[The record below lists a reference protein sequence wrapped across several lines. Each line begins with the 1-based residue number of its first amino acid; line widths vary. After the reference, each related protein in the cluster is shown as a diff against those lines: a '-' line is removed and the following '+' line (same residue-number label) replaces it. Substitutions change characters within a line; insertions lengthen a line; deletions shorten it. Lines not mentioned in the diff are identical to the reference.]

1 MGVFPPTSLS
11 ESRHIFAP
19 SVVHMVDAGVRGAN
33 MQGRLSG
40 MNQYLARQGQFL
52 NRRTNDLQ
60 TGLATMS
67 TGGAQAAAN
76 QNARI
81 QAQIQNNI
89 ATNQAMGQVG
99 GAMMS
104 VGMAGMCAGGGAGS
118 GAGAG
123 GFGGPYGPSKPTGV

>member
-1 MGVFPPTSLS
+1 
-11 ESRHIFAP
+11 
-19 SVVHMVDAGVRGAN
+19 MVDSGTRQAN

-89 ATNQAMGQVG
+89 ATSQAMGQVG

-104 VGMAGMCAGGGAGS
+104 VGMAGMSMAGGGAGS

-123 GFGGPYGPSKPTGV
+123 ATGSGPNLNSPAISNSLASRAAGI